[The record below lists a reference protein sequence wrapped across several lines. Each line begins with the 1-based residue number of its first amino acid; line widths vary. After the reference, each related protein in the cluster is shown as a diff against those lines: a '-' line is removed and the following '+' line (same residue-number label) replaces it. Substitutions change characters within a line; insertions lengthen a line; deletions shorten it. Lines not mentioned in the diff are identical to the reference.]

1 MYTTKVAHMESAS
14 KPQSPSASSAA
25 GSSQV
30 VGFELAGQKYA
41 FRIERIQEI
50 ITPGRITVIPEVP
63 AYVAGVSNLRG
74 TIIPVVNLRLLFG
87 LANRDV
93 DSETRT
99 IVVNVGSRI
108 MGCTVDSV
116 SHVMRISAEQIHS
129 APTAVAAG
137 GPRYIEGFARVGDDL
152 IILLDVANLLDPT
165 TLEEVHQ
172 VSRSQ
177 PLPCPPSL
185 APGVS

>member
-1 MYTTKVAHMESAS
+1 MDSPS
-14 KPQSPSASSAA
+14 KPHGAPTAA

-50 ITPGRITVIPEVP
+50 ITPGRITAIPEVP

-74 TIIPVVNLRLLFG
+74 TIIPVVDLRLLFG
-87 LANRDV
+87 LPERTIDAD
-93 DSETRT
+93 TRT

-108 MGCTVDSV
+108 MGCTVDTV
-116 SHVMRISAEQIHS
+116 SQVIRINADQVHP
-129 APTAVAAG
+129 APAAVAAG
-137 GPRYIEGFARVGDDL
+137 GPRYIEGFARVNDDL
-152 IILLDVANLLDPT
+152 LILLDVDNLLDPN
-165 TLEEVHQ
+165 TLDDVHHA
-172 VSRSQ
+172 SRTQSA
-177 PLPCPPSL
+177 PCPPSL

>member
-1 MYTTKVAHMESAS
+1 MTSAS
-14 KPQSPSASSAA
+14 KPNSHSAASAA

-74 TIIPVVNLRLLFG
+74 TIIPVVDLRLLFG
-87 LANRDV
+87 LPERSV
-93 DSETRT
+93 DSDTRT

-116 SHVMRISAEQIHS
+116 SQVMRINADQIHP
-129 APTAVAAG
+129 APTTVAAG
-137 GPRYIEGFARVGDDL
+137 GPRYIEGFARVNDDL
-152 IILLDVANLLDPT
+152 LILLDVDNLLDPT
-165 TLEEVHQ
+165 TLDEVHH
-172 VSRSQ
+172 VSRTQSTPYPQ
-177 PLPCPPSL
+177 SH

>member
-1 MYTTKVAHMESAS
+1 MDSAS
-14 KPQSPSASSAA
+14 KHQSPVAASAA

-87 LANRDV
+87 LPARDV
-93 DSETRT
+93 DADTRT
-99 IVVNVGSRI
+99 IVVNVGPRI
-108 MGCTVDSV
+108 MGCTVDTV
-116 SHVMRISAEQIHS
+116 SQVMRIMADQIHP
-129 APTAVAAG
+129 APTTVAAG

-152 IILLDVANLLDPT
+152 LILLDVDNLLDPT
-165 TLEEVHQ
+165 TLDDVHH

-177 PLPCPPSL
+177 PSPCPPSL